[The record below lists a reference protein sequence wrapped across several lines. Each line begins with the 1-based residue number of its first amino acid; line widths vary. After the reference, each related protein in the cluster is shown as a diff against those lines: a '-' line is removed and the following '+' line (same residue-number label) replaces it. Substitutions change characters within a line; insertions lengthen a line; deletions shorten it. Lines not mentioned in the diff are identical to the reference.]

1 MSKNHKEHKNYLA
14 PTPILDYE
22 SPTIQEVLSEL
33 KAEGDIK
40 EQRIAA
46 YLFVRDRIL
55 FGYNPGRDSIPAS
68 QVLRDGIGHCNT
80 KSTLL
85 GALLRGL
92 GVPCRF
98 HFFWIDK
105 KVQQGIIPK
114 HIYEYHIKNGVLHAW
129 VEAFT
134 GERWTTLEGVI
145 LDQKYLDSAR
155 KIFPGAKEFERW
167 GISCPDLSTVSTV
180 WDGKSDTFI
189 QKDSIVKDLGIFC
202 TPDDYYVKH
211 GDNLSGMNPI
221 KRFTYRYLISK
232 ILTRRVE
239 KFRQGKMP
247 QFHYEKNSGVKY
259 FTRYCLNP

>member
-1 MSKNHKEHKNYLA
+1 MNTNHKEHKDCLA
-14 PTPILDYE
+14 PSPILDYE
-22 SPTIQEVLSEL
+22 SSLIQGVLSDL
-33 KAEGDIK
+33 KKAGGII

-55 FGYNPGRDSIPAS
+55 FGYNSDRDSFPAS

-105 KVQQGIIPK
+105 KVQQGIFPK
-114 HIYEYHIKNGVLHAW
+114 HIYEHHIKDGVLHAW

-134 GERWTTLEGVI
+134 GERWATLEGVI

-155 KIFPGAKEFERW
+155 RLFPKAKKFEGW
-167 GISCPDLSTVSTV
+167 GISCPDLSTVNTD
-180 WDGKSDTFI
+180 WDGEGDTFI
-189 QKDSIVKDLGIFC
+189 QKDSIVKDFGIFSS
-202 TPDDYYVKH
+202 PDDYYERH
-211 GDNLSGMNPI
+211 SDNLSNMNPV
-221 KRFTYRYLISK
+221 KRFAYRSLISK
-232 ILTRRVE
+232 ILTRRAE
-239 KFRQGKMP
+239 KFRLGKEP
-247 QFHYEKNSGVKY
+247 
-259 FTRYCLNP
+259 

>member
-1 MSKNHKEHKNYLA
+1 MSINQREHEDYLS

-22 SPTIQEVLSEL
+22 SPSIQAVLSEL
-33 KAEGDIK
+33 KAAGDSR

-55 FGYNPGRDSIPAS
+55 FGYNNDRDSIPAS

-92 GVPCRF
+92 GVQCRF

-105 KVQQGIIPK
+105 KVQQGIFPG
-114 HIYEYHIKNGVLHAW
+114 HIYKRHIKDGVLHAW

-134 GERWTTLEGVI
+134 GERWATLEGVI

-155 KIFPGAKEFERW
+155 KLFPETKKFEGW
-167 GISCPDLSTVSTV
+167 GISCPDLSTVNTD
-180 WDGKSDTFI
+180 WDGEGDTFI
-189 QKDSIVKDLGIFC
+189 QKDSIVKDFGIFN
-202 TPDDYYVKH
+202 TPDDYYDKH
-211 GDNLSGMNPI
+211 GDNLSNKNFI
-221 KRFTYRYLISK
+221 KRFIYRYLISK
-232 ILTRRVE
+232 ILTRRAE
-239 KFRQGKMP
+239 KFRQKRMP
-247 QFHYEKNSGVKY
+247 
-259 FTRYCLNP
+259 

>member
-1 MSKNHKEHKNYLA
+1 MSINQWEHEDYLS
-14 PTPILDYE
+14 PTPILDYD
-22 SPTIQEVLSEL
+22 SLSIQAVLSEL
-33 KAEGDIK
+33 KAAGDSR
-40 EQRIAA
+40 EQRITA
-46 YLFVRDRIL
+46 YFFVRDRIL

-68 QVLRDGIGHCNT
+68 QVLWDGIGHCNT

-105 KVQQGIIPK
+105 KVQQGVFPG
-114 HIYEYHIKNGVLHAW
+114 HIYKHHIKDGVLHAW

-134 GERWTTLEGVI
+134 GERWSILEGVI
-145 LDQKYLDSAR
+145 LDQKYLNSAR
-155 KIFPGAKEFERW
+155 KNFHGAKKFEGW
-167 GISCPDLSTVSTV
+167 GISCPDLSTVSTA

-189 QKDSIVKDLGIFC
+189 QKDSIVKDYGVFD
-202 TPDDYYVKH
+202 TPDDYYDKH

-232 ILTRRVE
+232 MLTHRVE
-239 KFRQGKMP
+239 RFRQGKMP
-247 QFHYEKNSGVKY
+247 
-259 FTRYCLNP
+259 